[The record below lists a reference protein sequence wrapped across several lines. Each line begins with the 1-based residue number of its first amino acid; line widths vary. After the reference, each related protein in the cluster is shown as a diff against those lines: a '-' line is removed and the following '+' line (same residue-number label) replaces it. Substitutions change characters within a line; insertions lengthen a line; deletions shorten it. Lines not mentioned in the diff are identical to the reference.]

1 MSLLNLHKLLSSNIN
16 ANAARLKCLSFLV
29 CSILQHRTV
38 NLVILSTSD
47 DGKDVSNETCYRRLQ
62 DFFLNAKL
70 CFQSIG
76 LFILSR
82 IPKPPKGYTL
92 AIDRTNWKFGRKHI
106 NFLVISVVMGAV
118 SVPVVWKVLP
128 KKTKRGNSNT
138 AQRKAITNRLLKIL
152 PAKDIY
158 VLTMDREF
166 IGHEWFKWL
175 DKKGVGYISRIK
187 SNTSI
192 SDQDAKTLAKSSKY
206 KVKGRQVIYGLK
218 LFFACKRMSK
228 GARSE
233 QLLIVSNRFQG
244 KEALALY
251 RKRWGIER
259 LFGHLK
265 KNGFDLE
272 ATHMTSAPKLDKLFA
287 VLAIAFLVSFAWGCQ
302 IRNSQQQESA
312 QSKRKSLFRL
322 GLEDILR
329 MSQTTQSNDENK
341 RNKRRK
347 YRAKFKRWLFGDQFH
362 AISLV

>member
-1 MSLLNLHKLLSSNIN
+1 MLLSKLHQLLSNNIN

-29 CSILQHRTV
+29 SAILQHRTV

-47 DGKDVSNETCYRRLQ
+47 DGKDISNETRYRRLQ

-70 CFQSIG
+70 CFQTIG
-76 LFILSR
+76 SFILSR

-92 AIDRTNWKFGRKHI
+92 AIDRTNWKFGRKDI
-106 NFLVISVVMGAV
+106 NFLVISVVAGSV

-152 PAKDIY
+152 PAGYIH

-166 IGHEWFKWL
+166 IGKDWFKWREN
-175 DKKGVGYISRIK
+175 KGIDYIARIK
-187 SNTSI
+187 SNTII
-192 SDQDAKTLAKSSKY
+192 SDQNAASLAKSRKY
-206 KVKGRQVIYGLK
+206 KVKGRQIVYELK
-218 LFFACKRMSK
+218 LFFACKRMGK

-233 QLLIVSNRFQG
+233 QLLILSNRFQG
-244 KEALALY
+244 KEALELY

-265 KNGFDLE
+265 QKGFDLE

-302 IRNSQQQESA
+302 IRNSKEKESA
-312 QSKRKSLFRL
+312 QSKRKSLFRI

-329 MSQTTQSNDENK
+329 IFQTIQSKDKNK
-341 RNKRRK
+341 RDKRR
-347 YRAKFKRWLFGDQFH
+347 REIAEFKRWFLGDQFH

>member
-1 MSLLNLHKLLSSNIN
+1 VLLSKLHQLLSSNIN

-29 CSILQHRTV
+29 SALLRHRTV

-47 DGKDVSNETCYRRLQ
+47 DGKAVSNETRYRRLQ

-70 CFQSIG
+70 CFQAIG
-76 LFILSR
+76 SFMLSR

-92 AIDRTNWKFGRKHI
+92 AMDRTNWKFGRKDI
-106 NFLVISVVMGAV
+106 NFLVISVVAGPV
-118 SVPVVWKVLP
+118 SVPLVWKVLA
-128 KKTKRGNSNT
+128 KKTKRGNSKT
-138 AQRKAITNRLLKIL
+138 AQRQAITNRLLKIL

-166 IGHEWFKWL
+166 IGKDWFKWL
-175 DKKGVGYISRIK
+175 EKKGIGYISRIK
-187 SNTSI
+187 SNTLI
-192 SDQDAKTLAKSSKY
+192 SGQNAATLAQSMKY
-206 KVKGRQVIYGLK
+206 KVKGRQMVYGLK
-218 LFFACKRMSK
+218 LFLACKLMGK
-228 GARSE
+228 GTRSE

-244 KEALALY
+244 KEALELY

-265 KNGFDLE
+265 QKGFDLE

-302 IRNSQQQESA
+302 IRHSQKKESA
-312 QSKRKSLFRL
+312 QSKRKSLFRI

-329 MSQTTQSNDENK
+329 IFQPDQSKD
-341 RNKRRK
+341 RNKRKKRRK
-347 YRAKFKRWLFGDQFH
+347 ERAEFKRWVLTDQFH